1 MVDFLVPAWL
11 IGLIVIPVVWWVH
24 RQGEPEAA
32 VDVSAAFLF
41 AAPAGEPETGHALPP
56 ANPLWMLRAALLG
69 LLLLAL
75 AEPLWTQTQR
85 HITVWFDDSL
95 SMRAEEANG
104 IRYAVAARRLD
115 AALAEAGVTEAQICS
130 LSGLRE
136 PLAVAM
142 PAGPERVAIIERWAA
157 SGATGS
163 LRMPVA
169 LPQNREN
176 WLVSDGADSRL
187 GPWLDDMPLA
197 NIIAVGT
204 ETENVAITKLMGRRS
219 LQQDDGLEI
228 SVLVHN
234 LGLQEADRSLGLE
247 VGGDLLRSQELRI
260 AAGDVVHLDFQVPAR
275 SDGVVASLSPG
286 DALAQDDTLEISLNG
301 LQPVVVGV
309 DSQCGSHLGAA
320 LRAHP
325 GLDVRTVSE
334 RNQELSVHCG
344 RSPAPSSGSSIF
356 VAVGGDSVPVTGRL
370 RWHRPIS
377 GLSDLPLDRMP
388 LRVNTESARA
398 PSEFTLLSALE
409 PRLSL
414 LDLQA
419 GSLSVFMDVQSG
431 SIAESSQYPLL
442 VNALVELALGRAVL
456 DPVSRTERQLGE
468 SSIARQALPEPAVA
482 PSVATAAGTDLAPY
496 LVALAILLLVA
507 DILLSSGLGSSSRLG
522 ARGRA

>member
-11 IGLIVIPVVWWVH
+11 TGLIVIPVVWWVH
-24 RQGEPEAA
+24 RQGEPETA
-32 VDVSAAFLF
+32 VNVSAAFLF

-56 ANPLWMLRAALLG
+56 ANPLWILRAALLG
-69 LLLLAL
+69 VLLLAL
-75 AEPLWTQTQR
+75 AKPVWTQPLR

-115 AALAEAGVTEAQICS
+115 AALAEAGVTEARLRS
-130 LSGLRE
+130 LTGLRE
-136 PLAVAM
+136 PLVLATA
-142 PAGPERVAIIERWAA
+142 AGPERVAAIEGWAA

-169 LPQNREN
+169 LPRNTEN

-187 GPWLDDMPLA
+187 GLWLVEAPLA
-197 NIIAVGT
+197 HVITVGT

-219 LQQDDGLEI
+219 LQQDNVLEL

-234 LGLQEADRSLGLE
+234 LGVQATARSLGLQ
-247 VGGDLLRSQELRI
+247 VGGRLLRSEDLRI
-260 AAGDVVHLDFQVPAR
+260 EAGEVIHLGFQVPAG
-275 SDGVVASLSPG
+275 SADVVARLSPG
-286 DALAQDDTLEISLNG
+286 DALVQDDTLELG
-301 LQPVVVGV
+301 LDALRPVVVEL
-309 DSQCGSHLGAA
+309 DARCGSSLGAA

-325 GLDVRTVSE
+325 GLEVGATTR
-334 RNQELSVHCG
+334 RGGELAVHCG
-344 RSPAPSSGSSIF
+344 GSPVPSSSPAIF
-356 VAVGGDSVPVTGRL
+356 VTGGDDSIPVTGRL
-370 RWHRPIS
+370 RWHRPVP
-377 GLSDLPLDRMP
+377 GLSDLPLERMP
-388 LRVNTESARA
+388 LRVNTQSARA

-409 PRLSL
+409 PQLSL

-419 GSLSVFMDVQSG
+419 GSLNVFMDAQSG
-431 SIAESSQYPLL
+431 SIAEDSLYPLL

-456 DPVSRTERQLGE
+456 DPVARTERQLE
-468 SSIARQALPEPAVA
+468 DSRIARQALPEPAVA

-507 DILLSSGLGSSSRLG
+507 DILLSSGWGSSSRPG